1 MRFWVKQYYRFIVLL
16 ILAGSVAAT
25 ASSEVIFNIQYF
37 DKKIYYVQGSTT
49 DPIFIQMTIINNGP
63 SPFHFKL
70 SDERVF
76 SVDFDVRT
84 MTNRTLEPAAVLI
97 RKRSTS
103 QQVFFRE
110 IAIESG
116 ESFSFIEDIRNYVDL
131 KEPGIFVVKAQMY
144 PQLYRTGINDQ
155 KLESNRLSLSL
166 RPPSILGPDGIPL
179 EMDAD
184 TNALLVREKLSPD
197 RVVEYLLQARQ
208 KGQWEKFFLYLD
220 LEALV
225 SRDSVRQRQ
234 WQAESQEGRQRML
247 ARYRLELQNAT
258 IDGDIATIPMDFQI
272 ERTSYSMTEGTV
284 IVQERFKVGTYIE
297 RKRYT
302 YYLQRRDDIWT
313 IVDYSVVNLGTD

>member
-1 MRFWVKQYYRFIVLL
+1 MKQYYRFIVLL

>member
-1 MRFWVKQYYRFIVLL
+1 MKQRYYRFIFML
-16 ILAGSVAAT
+16 IFVGFITVA

-37 DKKIYYVQGSTT
+37 DKKIYYVQGSAT
-49 DPIFIQMTIINNGP
+49 DPIFIQMTIINNSP
-63 SPFHFKL
+63 STFHFKL

-84 MTNRTLEPAAVLI
+84 MTNQMLEPADVLI

-110 IAIESG
+110 ISIEPG

-131 KEPGIFVVKAQMY
+131 KDAGIFMVKAKMY

-166 RPPSILGPDGIPL
+166 RPFSILGPDGIPL

-184 TNALLVREKLSPD
+184 TNAILVREKLSPD
-197 RVVEYLLQARQ
+197 KVVEYLLQARQ
-208 KGQWEKFFLYLD
+208 KEQWEKFFLYLD

-247 ARYRLELQNAT
+247 ARYRLELQSAT

-272 ERTSYSMTEGTV
+272 ERTSYSVTEGTV
-284 IVQERFKVGTYIE
+284 VVQERFKVGTYVE

-302 YYLQRRDDIWT
+302 YYLQRKDDIWT